1 MNESLPIII
10 FIAGL
15 VVGAATIF
23 LLRPGDAKRVER
35 LQSELTETASA
46 RAALEAQLSAE
57 RAAGTE
63 KIALLDEA
71 QQKLSNAFA
80 ALSADALRNNN
91 QSFLQLAKSTL
102 ETYQQ
107 AAKGDLEKRQIA
119 IDETLKPVRDSLEKV
134 DAKIAELEKSRTGA
148 YAALNEQ
155 VRALSEGQVALRSE
169 TTNLVKALRSPAV
182 RGRWGEI
189 QLRRVVEMAGMQ
201 AHCDFFEQQTLTTE
215 DGQLR
220 PDMRVRLPGNKS
232 IIVDAKTP
240 LEAYLKAMD
249 APDDETRRNFM
260 TAHAQNVRT
269 HIASLAKKSY
279 WSQFKDTPELVVM
292 FLPGEVFFSAALEAD
307 PALIEAGIEQNIILA
322 TPTTLIGLLRAVYYG
337 WRQEAIAVEARAISD
352 LGRDLYKRLADL
364 SGHFFDLGKG
374 LGGAVKA
381 FNKAVGSLES
391 RVLVSARKFK
401 DLISVTTESNIEVLE
416 PIEQLPRALQAPEMV
431 AVPDGLPFPMP
442 ETQAVEEEDGEAGN
456 GEASERSRSAITDL
470 SSAMPEPVF
479 ADANTPASPK
489 SAAGPT

>member
-1 MNESLPIII
+1 MNDLLPIIL
-10 FIAGL
+10 FISGI
-15 VVGAATIF
+15 VIGASAIF
-23 LLRPGDAKRVER
+23 LLRPGDARRIER
-35 LQSELTETASA
+35 LQSELTNATSA
-46 RAALEAQLSAE
+46 RAALDAQLSAE
-57 RAAGTE
+57 RKAAAE
-63 KIALLDEA
+63 KMALLDEA
-71 QQKLSNAFA
+71 QQKLSDAFA

-91 QSFLQLAKSTL
+91 RSFLELAKSTL
-102 ETYQQ
+102 ETYHQV
-107 AAKGDLEKRQIA
+107 AKGDLEKRQLA

-134 DAKIAELEKSRTGA
+134 DAKIAELEKARAGA

-169 TTNLVKALRSPAV
+169 TTNLVRALRAPAV

-201 AHCDFFEQQTLTTE
+201 GHCDFFEQQTLTTE
-215 DGQLR
+215 DGRLR

-240 LEAYLKAMD
+240 LEAYLKALD
-249 APDDETRRNFM
+249 ATDDETRRALM

-269 HIASLAKKSY
+269 HIATLAKKSY
-279 WSQFKDTPELVVM
+279 WSQFEDTPELVVM

-322 TPTTLIGLLRAVYYG
+322 TPTTLIGLLRAVFYG
-337 WRQEAIAVEARAISD
+337 WRQEAIALEARAISD

-364 SGHFFDLGKG
+364 SSHFFDLGKG

-381 FNKAVGSLES
+381 YNKAVGSLES

-401 DLISVTTESNIEVLE
+401 DLTSVTTDSDIEDLE
-416 PIEQLPRALQAPEMV
+416 PIEQVPRALQAPEMV
-431 AVPDGLPFPMP
+431 AVPDGLFPLP
-442 ETQAVEEEDGEAGN
+442 EPQELEEGDGDAGN
-456 GEASERSRSAITDL
+456 GEASDRSRSAMTDL
-470 SSAMPEPVF
+470 SSTIPAPVL
-479 ADANTPASPK
+479 ADVNTPASPK
-489 SAAGPT
+489 SADDPT

>member
-1 MNESLPIII
+1 MNELLPIIL
-10 FIAGL
+10 FVAGVTIGAVAIL
-15 VVGAATIF
+15 V
-23 LLRPGDAKRVER
+23 LRPGDARRAER
-35 LQSELTETASA
+35 LQQEVIEVSSA
-46 RAALEAQLSAE
+46 RAALEAQLGAE
-57 RAAGTE
+57 RKAAAE
-63 KIALLDEA
+63 RVALLDDA

-80 ALSADALRNNN
+80 ALSAEALRSNN
-91 QSFLQLAKSTL
+91 QSFLELAKSTL
-102 ETYQQ
+102 ETFQQ

-134 DAKIAELEKSRTGA
+134 DAKIAELEKTRAGA

-155 VRALSEGQVALRSE
+155 VKSLSEGQVALRSE

-189 QLRRVVEMAGMQ
+189 QLHRVVEMAGMQ

-215 DGQLR
+215 EGRLR

-249 APDDETRRNFM
+249 AHDDEARRIFM
-260 TAHAQNVRT
+260 AAHAQNVRT
-269 HIASLAKKSY
+269 HINSLARKSY
-279 WSQFKDTPELVVM
+279 WSQFDETPELVVM

-307 PALIEAGIEQNIILA
+307 PTLIEAGIEQNIILA

-337 WRQEAIAVEARAISD
+337 WRQEAVALEAKEISD

-364 SGHFFDLGKG
+364 STHFFDVGKS

-381 FNKAVGSLES
+381 YNKAVGSLES

-401 DLISVTTESNIEVLE
+401 DLASVTTESDIADLE
-416 PIEQLPRALQAPEMV
+416 PVEHAPRALQAPEMIV
-431 AVPDGLPFPMP
+431 VPDGLFPLP
-442 ETQAVEEEDGEAGN
+442 EPQDVGDGN
-456 GEASERSRSAITDL
+456 GEESERNRSAMTDL
-470 SSAMPEPVF
+470 RAGIPEPVL
-479 ADANTPASPK
+479 AEAKTPASPK
-489 SAAGPT
+489 SATDPA